1 MLHVYITEFLVRAYQ
16 VRMVYI
22 VTQQA
27 QLYYH
32 PECSSTF
39 SQINIPDLQKYHQMQ
54 YSLPS
59 TMA

>member
-27 QLYYH
+27 QSYYH

-39 SQINIPDLQKYHQMQ
+39 SQINIPDLQKYHQLQ
-54 YSLPS
+54 YS
-59 TMA
+59 

>member
-39 SQINIPDLQKYHQMQ
+39 SQINIPDLQTYHQMQ